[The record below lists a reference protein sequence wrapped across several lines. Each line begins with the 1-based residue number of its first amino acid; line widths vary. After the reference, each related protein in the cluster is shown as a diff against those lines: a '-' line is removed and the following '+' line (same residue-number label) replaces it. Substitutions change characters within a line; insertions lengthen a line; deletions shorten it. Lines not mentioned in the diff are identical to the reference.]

1 MGHIGIIIEK
11 CRQAVGMSRKE
22 LSENLCSEKYI
33 YLIEKGERTPSA
45 NLLKLMGEKMGVFLF
60 GFYMYLDCADPLY
73 VREKMRFF
81 HMCRINLDFKAL
93 KEASEEAGKMQ
104 DFRSKP
110 WCFEIRLNNIYY
122 LAFEE
127 KKCGEA
133 ALQLDKLLKEAKT
146 YESSY
151 TFLINAHTLMT
162 TCSLVTGDIAAAKKS
177 ALRAYGAMQGNNDA
191 VLYVQLLTKVTVNLM
206 GVYYLNNELDD
217 VIKIGRELLDIKHK
231 SDSYGKIHFV
241 YLLMALAFYGKNQ
254 RDAAAEYLKK
264 AVHFLLVDSRPSDV
278 GFIALDGRFEAMLND
293 LSPYSEVIDY
303 FRREY
308 KV

>member
-110 WCFEIRLNNIYY
+110 WCYEIQLNNIYY

-133 ALQLDKLLKEAKT
+133 ALQLDRLLKEAEAYGAT
-146 YESSY
+146 YI
-151 TFLINAHTLMT
+151 FLINAHTLMT
-162 TCSLVTGDIAAAKKS
+162 TCSLVTGDVAVAKKS
-177 ALRAYGAMQGNNDA
+177 ALCAYEALQNNNDA
-191 VLYVQLLTKVTVNLM
+191 MLYEQLLTKITVNLM
-206 GVYYLNNELDD
+206 GVHYLSNEFDD
-217 VIKIGRELLDIKHK
+217 VIKRGHELLNIKQK
-231 SDSYGKIHFV
+231 RDSYGKVHFI
-241 YLLMALAFYGKNQ
+241 YFLMALAFYSKNQ
-254 RDAAAEYLKK
+254 WDDAAEYLKK
-264 AVHFLLVDSRPSDV
+264 AVHFLMAGNKPSDV
-278 GFIALDGRFEAMLND
+278 SFIAMDSKFSSMLND
-293 LSPYSEVIDY
+293 LSPYSETIDY

-308 KV
+308 GV